1 MKNSIVK
8 LIAAAIGI
16 MLSLT
21 ACTGTENPSEAYTPV
36 SIEIWHYY
44 NGPQKLAFDELVT
57 EFNETAGQEQGIIVE
72 AFGQGNIYDLF
83 QKVHDSVNKKVGAG
97 ELPTIFSAY
106 TDTVYDLNQKEM
118 ISALDNYFTEEELSE
133 YVDAYINEGRF
144 DENAHL
150 KIMPIAKSTEVLM
163 LNRTDWRRFVADTGT
178 SIDKL
183 HTLEGLVEASQAY
196 YQWTDDQ
203 TPDIPNDGKAMFGR
217 DAMANYMILGY
228 YQLTGETLFSHQD
241 DKITFDPDIAA
252 LRKLWDNYYLPYIN
266 GWFGSFGKF
275 RSDDA
280 KTGDIIAFVGSSSGA
295 YYFPEEVTLQDD
307 SSYPIEA
314 VVFPAPGFQGT
325 SPIAIQQGA
334 GMAVI
339 SSDPEIEQAAVT
351 FLRWFTEAERNIDFS
366 ISSAYLP
373 VRKEA
378 NDISLIQ
385 KSEGFQALPS
395 AVQDTLAVSVDMVNE
410 YELYFEKPFQYSSDA
425 RKVIEYSLSDHA
437 KADRAQILL
446 LAEAGMSMQDA
457 VALYT
462 TEQNFQDWYQEF
474 VNAVRTAI
482 GEN

>member
-36 SIEIWHYY
+36 FIEIWHYY

-241 DKITFDPDIAA
+241 DTTTFDPDIAA

-266 GWFGSFGKF
+266 GWFGSYGKF

-339 SSDPEIEQAAVT
+339 SSDPEIEQA
-351 FLRWFTEAERNIDFS
+351 
-366 ISSAYLP
+366 
-373 VRKEA
+373 
-378 NDISLIQ
+378 
-385 KSEGFQALPS
+385 